1 MREAEGEK
9 RKTKVVYDIRDAINL
24 KWQYKHEIEKQKQKI
39 KEYKQ
44 RENGVI
50 SYTLTIRDG
59 IDLYLQDK
67 KKKVERNQAELTT
80 YEDDVIRLKSNLFI
94 GTNILDLRIIDVGKE
109 KANEIVEYLW
119 NAKVTVGSN
128 KGKPYAENSLHS
140 VYKFIHK
147 IFEYFKNDLNLID
160 VNPFSNV
167 PNKPKLKINQKS
179 YLDKEDIIL
188 IKEHLKA
195 ENIRFHTLIT
205 LIMDTGMRREEAL
218 ALRYSDINFNT
229 RILSISRA
237 LVKSRLT
244 GKYIVKSVKTES
256 SNRNMYL
263 TAYALELVQNYRNF
277 KEKSGMVVL
286 DDDYIF
292 TRWEENEF
300 LDPSHFTSEWKKFID
315 KLPIE
320 NIPLKN
326 LRDSHASFFGSIGAP
341 LKDIQNRMGHSKSET
356 TINIYTHSNLSADK
370 KLVEEYERTFYD
382 WCGLQLYD
390 LYFICTDRFNNKR
403 KLNSFLEEVTDNLI
417 TDDNYDIELKRV
429 QDYLFELF
437 PIFETLLKID
447 NELSDE
453 DIKII
458 LNGYTPV
465 YRGIRIDKL
474 ECEIKLKM

>member
-24 KWQYKHEIEKQKQKI
+24 KWKYKNEIEKQKQKI
-39 KEYKQ
+39 KEFKQ
-44 RENGVI
+44 RQNGII
-50 SYTLTIRDG
+50 SYALSVRDG

-67 KKKVERNQAELTT
+67 KKKVARNQTELTT
-80 YEDDVIRLKSNLFI
+80 YEDDVIRLNSQLFI
-94 GTNILDLRIIDVGKE
+94 DTNILDCRIIDVDKE
-109 KANEIVEYLW
+109 KAKEVVEYLW
-119 NAKVTVGSN
+119 DAKVTVGKN

-160 VNPFSNV
+160 INPFSNV
-167 PNKPKLKINQKS
+167 PNKPKLKVNQKP

-188 IKEHLKA
+188 IKERLKF

-244 GKYIVKSVKTES
+244 SKHIVKSVKTES

-390 LYFICTDRFNNKR
+390 LYFICTDKFNNKR
-403 KLNSFLEEVTDNLI
+403 KLNSFLEEVTDSLI
-417 TDDNYDIELKRV
+417 TDDNYDMELKRV
-429 QDYLFELF
+429 QNYLFELF

-447 NELSDE
+447 NELSEE

-474 ECEIKLKM
+474 DCDVRLRM

>member
-24 KWQYKHEIEKQKQKI
+24 KWKYKREIQKQKQKI

-50 SYTLTIRDG
+50 SYALSVRDG

-67 KKKVERNQAELTT
+67 KKKVDRNQAELTT

-94 GTNILDLRIIDVGKE
+94 GTNILDLRIIDIGKE

-128 KGKPYAENSLHS
+128 KGKPYAENTLHS

-167 PNKPKLKINQKS
+167 PNKPKLKVNQKS

-244 GKYIVKSVKTES
+244 GKYIIKSVKTES

-263 TAYALELVQNYRNF
+263 TAYALELVQNYRDF
-277 KEKSGMVVL
+277 KEKTGMIVS

-370 KLVEEYERTFYD
+370 KLVEEYERIFYD

-447 NELSDE
+447 NKLSKD

-474 ECEIKLKM
+474 DCEMKMKL